1 MATTKIRSSS
11 ITDGQVSNADLSSTI
26 GVTGDQIA
34 DDAVTTRKILDN
46 NVTLAKMV
54 DGTQGGVIHYGAA
67 GAPVELAAGTDGYFL
82 KTQGAG
88 ANPVWASAG
97 GTNVPQFSVYMS
109 ATIAIANDTWTLIPF
124 DTADINDDGASGT
137 CVNITASGTNPRG
150 FTVPAG
156 EAGKYCLSFFV
167 QSYSIGNVINQCYAT
182 FYWANSGGTPANT
195 WGYSHYNLNS
205 GGSNTLAVPNS
216 VMIIADL
223 AVGDNVYVY
232 GRVTEGGSDGRL
244 TGGAQYTRFSG
255 FKLLQE
261 LK

>member
-11 ITDGQVSNADLSSTI
+11 ITDGQVSYADLSSTI

-34 DDAVTTRKILDN
+34 DDAVT
-46 NVTLAKMV
+46 LAKMA

-255 FKLLQE
+255 FKLL
-261 LK
+261 

>member
-11 ITDGQVSNADLSSTI
+11 ITDGQVANADLSSTI

-97 GTNVPQFSVYMS
+97 GTNVPAFSVYVAAEWDLS
-109 ATIAIANDTWTLIPF
+109 DCLLYTSP
-124 DTADINDDGASGT
+124 S
-137 CVNITASGTNPRG
+137 PR
-150 FTVPAG
+150 
-156 EAGKYCLSFFV
+156 
-167 QSYSIGNVINQCYAT
+167 
-182 FYWANSGGTPANT
+182 
-195 WGYSHYNLNS
+195 
-205 GGSNTLAVPNS
+205 
-216 VMIIADL
+216 D
-223 AVGDNVYVY
+223 
-232 GRVTEGGSDGRL
+232 
-244 TGGAQYTRFSG
+244 
-255 FKLLQE
+255 
-261 LK
+261 

>member
-97 GTNVPQFSVYMS
+97 GTNVPAFSVYVAAEWDLS
-109 ATIAIANDTWTLIPF
+109 DATWTLVPF
-124 DTADINDDGASGT
+124 DTADINDDGNSST
-137 CVNITASGTNPRG
+137 CFNITSSGDNQRG

-156 EAGKYCLSFFV
+156 EAGRYQLNYLTGNKAISGDLEVQQTVIYKGSDGGAATAYALQNYWSLWVNNGAYTLS
-167 QSYSIGNVINQCYAT
+167 
-182 FYWANSGGTPANT
+182 
-195 WGYSHYNLNS
+195 
-205 GGSNTLAVPNS
+205 GSTIL
-216 VMIIADL
+216 DL
-223 AVGDNVYVY
+223 AVGDHLYLYTYNQV
-232 GRVTEGGSDGRL
+232 GG
-244 TGGAQYTRFSG
+244 TGGRIAGGRERCVFSG
-255 FKLLQE
+255 MKLL
-261 LK
+261 